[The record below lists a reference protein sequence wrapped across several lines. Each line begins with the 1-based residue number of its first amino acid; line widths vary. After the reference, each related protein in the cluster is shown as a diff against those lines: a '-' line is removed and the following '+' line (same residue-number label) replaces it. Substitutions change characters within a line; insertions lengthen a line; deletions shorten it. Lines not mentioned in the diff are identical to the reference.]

1 MSARIL
7 YGHPAAERL
16 LAHAKQSMDSLH
28 VGLAIVQV
36 GSDPASTRYIT
47 TKLQK
52 AQSIGIDARHIHLAE
67 DTNAESLFTLIRTL
81 NADQNTTGYIIQL
94 PLPKHLQAV
103 APLLFRAIDP
113 AKDVDGF
120 TAYNVGKMFLST
132 EFEHLPPATPA
143 GIIALLEHEN
153 IPIRGMNA
161 TVVGHSNIVG
171 KPLAIMLVNRG
182 ATVTVCHSD
191 TRNLAEH
198 TKNADILV
206 SAVGKANLITAD
218 MVREHAVVIDVGMND
233 TPDGLRGD
241 VHPDVATVASALTP
255 VPGGVG
261 PMTVAHLLSNC
272 VTAAKR
278 QMHL

>member
-16 LAHAKQSMDSLH
+16 LAHAKQNMDSLH

-36 GSDPASTRYIT
+36 GSDPASTRYIN

-52 AQSIGIDARHIHLAE
+52 AQSIGIEARHIHLAE
-67 DTNAESLFTLIRTL
+67 DIDAESLFTLIRTL
-81 NADQNTTGYIIQL
+81 NADRKTTGYIIQL
-94 PLPKHLQAV
+94 PLPKHLQPV

-182 ATVTVCHSD
+182 ATVTVCHAD

-218 MVREHAVVIDVGMND
+218 MVCKHAVVIDVGMND